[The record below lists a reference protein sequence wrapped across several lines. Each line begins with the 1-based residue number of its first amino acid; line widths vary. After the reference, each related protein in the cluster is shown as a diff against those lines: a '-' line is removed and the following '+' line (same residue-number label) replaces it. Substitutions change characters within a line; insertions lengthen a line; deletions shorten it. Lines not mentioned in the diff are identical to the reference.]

1 MLGTGSE
8 RAREP
13 GGSVNGIQSRQHAEF
28 LELTDDLPEVKA
40 LETMPVA
47 ELVAKYQEVFGE
59 PTRSRNRVHLVRS
72 ISWRIQELAF
82 GGLSAETVARI
93 AVLSGEAPRPWRRR
107 LIRDVAQPL
116 PPLPRPAR
124 TPLQPPRPRDPRL
137 PPVGTILRRSYR
149 GETHE
154 VTVLDDG
161 FEFRGKQYATLS
173 RIAREATGTPWN
185 GFTFFRIAGPRAS
198 EVET

>member
-8 RAREP
+8 RSREP
-13 GGSVNGIQSRQHAEF
+13 GGFVNGIHPQPHADF
-28 LELTDDLPEVKA
+28 IELTDDLPEVKA
-40 LETMPVA
+40 LQTMPVA

-93 AVLSGEAPRPWRRR
+93 AALSGEAPRPWRRR
-107 LIRDVAQPL
+107 LLNGAARPL

-124 TPLQPPRPRDPRL
+124 TPVEPPRPRDPRL
-137 PPVGTILRRSYR
+137 PPLGTILRRTYR

-154 VTVLDDG
+154 VTVLEDG
-161 FEFRGKQYATLS
+161 FEFRGKQYASLS
-173 RIAREATGTPWN
+173 RIARDITGTAWN
-185 GFTFFRIAGPRAS
+185 GFTFFRVARPGAA
-198 EVET
+198 EAEL